1 LLRFLDISRSHVPLA
16 WVGGVLGMGIALSVG
31 LFLATRGWE
40 QREHQE
46 RMAAI
51 THEQI
56 EKLHVSILR
65 SMEVLH
71 SVAALHRVGGQI
83 ERVQFQQFVQGALAR
98 QPELQAISWNPV
110 VAAERRAEF
119 ETAAQSDGLAKFA
132 FRQQS
137 ASGTLIPANPRNE
150 YVPVYLIEPLVG
162 NADALG
168 YDLNS
173 DECRR
178 RSLEEARDGGQ
189 PVATA
194 PIRLAQV
201 PAEKAG
207 FLVLLPVYRG
217 NEPTPT
223 STTARRERLDGF
235 AVAVFKVADL
245 VGESFR
251 ELRSKGIIAS
261 LFDTSFDGELI
272 YGEAA
277 QEQHSRAW
285 LDVAGRR
292 WAIAFWKAPEFV
304 SAQGRWQ
311 SWIVFASGLVFTL
324 LSTAYLFGGWR
335 RNEEITLANA
345 TLREEVKIRQRAEAA
360 AAAANEAKSDFLA
373 SMSHEIRTPLNA
385 ILGYAQLMRRDSQLS
400 NEQRDSIHGI
410 FTGGHHLLGLINEI
424 LDLSKIEAG
433 RMELNPV
440 HFDLEVLGRSLA
452 TTIKPLC
459 AQKRIGFRF
468 QIDQAAPR
476 CVCGDEGKLR
486 QVLINLLGNAVK
498 FTNAGEVFLGF
509 KPGRN
514 GRWLFEVIDTGLGI
528 PAEEQPDIFKPFHQ
542 GGGAQHQGGT
552 GLGLAIAQ
560 RQVELLGGRL
570 ELQSERGIGSR
581 FCFSIPL
588 DQTSRAPGEISL
600 QVERLAPGQFVRA
613 LVVDDCA
620 GNRDVLGRMLA
631 NIGCEVSFA
640 VDGHEALR
648 LVSEWQPQI
657 VFLDLL
663 LPGLRGT
670 EIACQLLSGSSDH
683 QPKIVMH
690 SASAL
695 PEHREE
701 SLAAGCVEFLSKP
714 IECEKLYECLRTHL
728 GVKFQYAEAESIQVD
743 SVLPELAHVNLREGL
758 CARLAVAAEL
768 HSTTALKSALQEL
781 RGLGPDERQLAEHI
795 RLLMRSYN
803 MNEIQRLLAR
813 IIVPVS
819 ATSSATS
826 SHGVPSSARSS

>member
-1 LLRFLDISRSHVPLA
+1 MQRFLDISQSRAPLA
-16 WVGGVLGMGIALSVG
+16 WIGGVMGLGILLSAG
-31 LFLATRGWE
+31 LFLTTRGWE
-40 QREHQE
+40 QREQQE
-46 RMAAI
+46 RAAAI

-71 SVAALHRVGGQI
+71 SVAALHRVGGRI
-83 ERVQFQQFVQGALAR
+83 ERAPFQQFVQGALAR

-110 VAAERRAEF
+110 VAVEQRAAF
-119 ETAAQSDGLAKFA
+119 EAAARADGLAGFA
-132 FRQQS
+132 FREQS
-137 ASGTLIPANPRNE
+137 VDGTLVPVNVRDE
-150 YVPVYLIEPLVG
+150 YVPVYLIEPLAG
-162 NADALG
+162 NVDALG

-173 DECRR
+173 DESRR
-178 RSLEEARDGGQ
+178 RSLQEARDAGQ

-207 FLVLLPVYRG
+207 FLVLLPVYRA
-217 NEPTPT
+217 NSPAPV
-223 STTARRERLDGF
+223 STAERRERIDGF

-251 ELRSKGIIAS
+251 ELRSKEIIAS
-261 LFDTSFDGELI
+261 LFDNSFDGELI
-272 YGEAA
+272 YGTATPGPA
-277 QEQHSRAW
+277 SRTW

-292 WAIAFWKAPEFV
+292 WVVAFAPTPAF
-304 SAQGRWQ
+304 AAGQGSWQ
-311 SWIVFASGLVFTL
+311 AWLVLAGGLAFTFM
-324 LSTAYLFGGWR
+324 STAYLFGGWR
-335 RNEEITLANA
+335 RNEKIARANW
-345 TLREEVKIRQRAEAA
+345 TLREEVKTRERAEAA
-360 AAAANEAKSDFLA
+360 AATANQAKSDFLA

-385 ILGYAQLMRRDSQLS
+385 ILGYAQLMQRDAQLS
-400 NEQRDSIHGI
+400 REQRDSIHGI
-410 FTGGHHLLGLINEI
+410 STGGHHLLGLINEI

-433 RMELNPV
+433 RMELNLV
-440 HFDLEVLGRSLA
+440 HFDLAALGRSL
-452 TTIKPLC
+452 TTTLKPLC

-468 QIDQAAPR
+468 QIDPTTPR
-476 CVCGDEGKLR
+476 RVLGDEGKLR

-498 FTNAGEVFLGF
+498 FTNAGEVCLGCR
-509 KPGRN
+509 PDDQ

-542 GGGAQHQGGT
+542 GSGAQHQGGT

-581 FCFSIPL
+581 FSFSIPL
-588 DQTSRAPGEISL
+588 DQTACAANETLRH
-600 QVERLAPGQFVRA
+600 VERLATGQSVRA
-613 LVVDDCA
+613 LIVDDCA
-620 GNRDVLGRMLA
+620 ENRDVLGLLLA
-631 NIGCEVSFA
+631 NIGCDVSFA
-640 VDGHEALR
+640 ADGSEALR
-648 LVSEWQPQI
+648 LAREQPPQI

-663 LPGLRGT
+663 LSGRRGT
-670 EIACQLLSGSSDH
+670 EIARQMLDGTFGH

-701 SLAAGCVEFLSKP
+701 SIAAGCVEFLSKP
-714 IECEKLYECLRTHL
+714 ISCDKLYECLHTHL
-728 GVKFQYAEAESIQVD
+728 GVTFQYAEAENAPVD
-743 SVLPELAHVNLREGL
+743 SALAELSRVMLPEVL

-781 RGLGPDERQLAEHI
+781 RELGPEADLLAEHL
-795 RLLMRSYN
+795 RQLMRSYD
-803 MNEIQRLLAR
+803 MDEIQRVLAR
-813 IIVPVS
+813 IVVPLS
-819 ATSSATS
+819 NPSSVAS
-826 SHGVPSSARSS
+826 SHGCSSSACSS